1 MKFLSRLSL
10 LILIFALAA
19 CDVIRAFAP
28 VVLPPPTALPTN
40 TPYPTPT
47 PQPGVVV
54 QVKIRAPANTP
65 SGSSIV
71 MNIPDRVGGLA
82 NKTYILTNSGNN
94 TWTTT
99 FNATIGSL
107 IRYRFQRISGGQ
119 AAGEVLAN
127 GSLAGDRITLIS
139 GSLILEDTI
148 NGWADTPFIGDK
160 GRISGIIKDASSNQG
175 VAGLIVMASG
185 QQTTTGF
192 DGEYNFYNVL
202 ANAPTPVTVFA
213 PEGSFR
219 AQTKN
224 ATAPKDGVTQLNFSV
239 NAARAVKVSFI
250 VALPIDSVKSA
261 PVKLAANILQMG
273 DTFNSNPV
281 GSTIAVPR
289 MISLAPLPDG
299 RWAATLSLYEG
310 IDLRYKYTLGGP
322 HINAELGAS
331 GEPIA
336 RQIVLGPDDVIIQ
349 DQVVTW
355 KRSIDAPV
363 NFSLGVPDSTPSA
376 DTVTM
381 QFKIGGVWFE
391 PVMMWRASQNSWSY
405 TLFNPVDFNGQAE
418 YRFCRNYQCDTA
430 GDSQTVSYRF
440 TPTVLPQVLQNTIT
454 KWQWLGAQT
463 PVNTSLPA
471 ITPRPGF
478 QTGVELAPYTTPEQP
493 ALPPAFDQIKDLSA
507 DWIRIPIIWDAPSIN
522 PPVIAPDSRAPIRSD
537 LIAAIR
543 AARERGLKVAL
554 YPQVLPAKNDLNTFF
569 ESGKK
574 DAEWWNNF
582 HREYARFIAYYADV
596 AAFTGADMIY
606 ITDSSL
612 ARAFKGGCGAP
623 QDADDRW
630 RNLIKAIRKDHF
642 NAALAFAVEFT
653 GKTPALTATP
663 PAFTDQLDVIDVRF
677 SAALSNLPTATSD
690 ELKKNAESLI
700 DTHLK
705 PLSTQFKKPILL
717 TAIYTSADG
726 AATYCIGAAT
736 GSCQPFANAAPDKPD
751 NGLYPLDLNEQA
763 MVYEALLNAINSRT
777 WINGFYGYGYYVPVA
792 IRDKYYSPRSKPA
805 EVIMASWFARLK

>member
-1 MKFLSRLSL
+1 MKTLSRLSL
-10 LILIFALAA
+10 LILILTLAA

-47 PQPGVVV
+47 PQPGAAV

-71 MNIPDRVGGLA
+71 MNIPDRLGGLA

-94 TWTTT
+94 VWTTT
-99 FNATIGSL
+99 FNATAGSL
-107 IRYRFQRISGGQ
+107 IRCRFQRVSGGQ
-119 AAGEVLAN
+119 TINEVLAN
-127 GSLAGDRITLIS
+127 GSLAGDRIHLVGGNLT
-139 GSLILEDTI
+139 LEDTI

-160 GRISGIIKDASSNQG
+160 GRLSGIVKDASSNQG
-175 VAGLIVMASG
+175 IAGLIVMASG

-192 DGEYNFYNVL
+192 DGEYVFNNVL
-202 ANAPTPVTVFA
+202 ANAPTPVTVLA
-213 PEGSFR
+213 PDGSFR

-224 ATAPKDGVTQLNFSV
+224 AAAPKDGSTFLDFAVHASRT
-239 NAARAVKVSFI
+239 VKVSFI
-250 VALPIDSVKSA
+250 VALPNDTIKGA
-261 PVKLAANILQMG
+261 PIKLAGNVLQMG

-281 GSTIAVPR
+281 GSAIAVQR
-289 MISLAPLPDG
+289 MITLAALPDG
-299 RWAATLSLYEG
+299 RWAATLNLYEG

-322 HINAELGAS
+322 YINAELGAG
-331 GEPIA
+331 GEPVA

-349 DQVVTW
+349 DQIVTW
-355 KRSIDAPV
+355 RRSVDAPV
-363 NFSLGVPDSTPSA
+363 NFSLGVPSSTPAA
-376 DTVTM
+376 DEVTM

-391 PVMMWRASQNSWSY
+391 PVAMWRANQNAWSY

-418 YRFCRNYQCDTA
+418 YRFCRNYQCDA
-430 GDSQTVSYRF
+430 GGDAQTTTYRF
-440 TPTVLPQVLQNTIT
+440 TPTVLPQVLQNTVN
-454 KWQWLGAQT
+454 KWQWLGEQPPA
-463 PVNTSLPA
+463 NTILPA
-471 ITPRPGF
+471 ITQRPGF
-478 QTGVELAPYTTPEQP
+478 QTGVELAPYTTPDQP
-493 ALPPAFDQIKDLSA
+493 ALASTFDQIKSLSA
-507 DWIRIPIIWDAPSIN
+507 DWVRIPIIWDAPSIN
-522 PPVIAPDSRAPIRSD
+522 PPIIAPDSRAPIRSD

-554 YPQVLPAKNDLNTFF
+554 YPQVRPVKNDLNTFF

-612 ARAFKGGCGAP
+612 ARAFKGGSGAP